1 MSRWWYP
8 SSVLGPAP
16 AVAAALELPVVSSP
30 LRVTVLNW
38 RDTSH
43 PEGGGSE
50 RYVERVAAGLAADGC
65 AVLVRC
71 ARHPG
76 SAVRERRGGFELRRA
91 GGRLTV
97 YPRALAGLVA
107 DRLRGRG
114 PDVVLDVQN
123 GVPFFAR
130 LVAGC
135 PVLVLVHHVHREQWG
150 VALGPVMARLG
161 WWLESQVAP
170 RVLRGCQY
178 VTVSEVTRGE
188 LTGLGV
194 DPGHVAV
201 VRNGADA
208 VPEVQARRSPSPR
221 LVVLGRLVPH
231 KRVEH
236 ALEVLARLL
245 PEFPDLRLD
254 VVGDGWWHDR
264 LVGATRARGLEHAVA
279 FHGYLPEEVKHE
291 VLAQAWVQLAPSL
304 KEGWGLMV
312 VEAAQHRV
320 PTVAYRAAG
329 GLAESVRDG
338 VTGVLVDDLDGLTEA
353 TRTLLVDAARRA
365 SLGTAAQAHAG
376 NFTWR
381 AATTRMLG
389 LLRRAASG
397 APPVAIAADDRPGA
411 ALVPPAQRAGA
422 EPGGLAPDPLAP

>member
-1 MSRWWYP
+1 V
-8 SSVLGPAP
+8 VLA
-16 AVAAALELPVVSSP
+16 P
-30 LRVTVLNW
+30 LRVTILNW

-65 AVLVRC
+65 AVTVRC
-71 ARHPG
+71 ARHAG
-76 SAVRERRGGFELRRA
+76 SPVRERRAGFELRRA
-91 GGRLTV
+91 GGRITV
-97 YPRALAGLVA
+97 YPRALAGLVV
-107 DRLRGRG
+107 DRLLRRG

-150 VALGPVMARLG
+150 VALPPVMARLG
-161 WWLESQVAP
+161 WWLESRAAP

-194 DPGHVAV
+194 EAAHVAI
-201 VRNGADA
+201 VRNGVDA
-208 VPEVQARRSPSPR
+208 VPQVDGRRSPSPR

-245 PEFPDLRLD
+245 PEFPDLKLD
-254 VVGDGWWHDR
+254 VVGEGWWHDR
-264 LVGATRARGLEHAVA
+264 LVAAARTQGVEHAVE
-279 FHGYLPEEVKHE
+279 FHGYLPEETKHE
-291 VLAQAWVQLAPSL
+291 VLAAAWVQLAPSL

-320 PTVAYRAAG
+320 PTIAYRAAG

-338 VTGVLVDDLDGLTEA
+338 MTGVLVDDLDGMTRA
-353 TRTLLVDAARRA
+353 TRALLRDAERRA
-365 SLGTAAQAHAG
+365 CLGAAAQAHAG
-376 NFTWR
+376 GFTWR
-381 AATTRMLG
+381 AAASRMFG

-397 APPVAIAADDRPGA
+397 APPVATADDEGPGA
-411 ALVPPAQRAGA
+411 GRVSTTPRIPATGS
-422 EPGGLAPDPLAP
+422 LAPDPLAP